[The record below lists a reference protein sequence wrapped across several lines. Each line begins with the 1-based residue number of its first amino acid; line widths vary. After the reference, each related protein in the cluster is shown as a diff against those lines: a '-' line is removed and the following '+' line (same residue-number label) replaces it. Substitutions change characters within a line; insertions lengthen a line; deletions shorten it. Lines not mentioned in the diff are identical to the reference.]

1 MSDLITVTG
10 LVLSAMPMGE
20 YDKRV
25 VLLTKERGKITAFAK
40 GARRT
45 NSPLLAATN
54 PFVFGTFSLYEG
66 RTSYS
71 LSQAAVK
78 HHFTELACEQPGVY
92 YGFYFLELA
101 DYYSREYTDELEMIN
116 LLYVSLRALL
126 NHKIYNELIRYIFE
140 LKTLV
145 LQGEYPQMFAC
156 NICGSTEELKAFS
169 HKAHGV
175 LCTGCARQAGDGILI
190 SEATVYTMQ
199 YIITSPMEKLYT
211 FTVKPQVQ
219 EELRRI
225 VSTYLNERVDRKLKS
240 LDILT
245 IMAEQ

>member
-1 MSDLITVTG
+1 MSDLIMVTG

-25 VLLTKERGKITAFAK
+25 VLLTKERGKITAFAR

-45 NSPLLAATN
+45 NSPLLAAVN
-54 PFVFGTFSLYEG
+54 PFVFGRFSLYEG
-66 RTSYS
+66 RSSYS
-71 LSQAAVK
+71 LNQAEVK
-78 HHFTELACEQPGVY
+78 HHFTELAGEQPGVY

-116 LLYVSLRALL
+116 LLYVSLKALL
-126 NHKIYNELIRYIFE
+126 NPKIDNELIRYIFE

-156 NICGSTEELKAFS
+156 SICGSTEELGAFS
-169 HKAHGV
+169 HRVHGA
-175 LCTGCARQAGDGILI
+175 LCTGCAGQAKDSYRI
-190 SEATVYTMQ
+190 SEAAVYTMQ
-199 YIITSPMEKLYT
+199 YIISSPMEKLYT
-211 FTVKPQVQ
+211 FTVKPRVL
-219 EELRRI
+219 EELRRVI
-225 VSTYLNERVDRKLKS
+225 GTYLKERVDKKLKS

-245 IMAEQ
+245 IMAE